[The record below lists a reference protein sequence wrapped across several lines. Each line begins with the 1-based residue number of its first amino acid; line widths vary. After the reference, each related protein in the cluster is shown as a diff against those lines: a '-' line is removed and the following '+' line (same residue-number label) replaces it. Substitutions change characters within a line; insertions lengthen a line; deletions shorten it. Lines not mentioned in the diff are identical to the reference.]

1 MLHRPHRS
9 DPAPHPARTARRDLK
24 LERIAAVPLFAG
36 CRRDALVEL
45 GRTFEL
51 CSVGPGTVLEVE
63 DERASSVTVVVEG
76 SALATRR
83 GVPAGLVGAGD
94 CFGERASLG
103 HGPSVVTI
111 RALGEMVLL
120 MADVRAA
127 RTLAARHPALS
138 EQLAAA
144 RLLGVPTAMDKAPLS
159 PTVRRS
165 KEPGRAL
172 PPPRPALSRR
182 GDDT

>member
-1 MLHRPHRS
+1 
-9 DPAPHPARTARRDLK
+9 
-24 LERIAAVPLFAG
+24 
-36 CRRDALVEL
+36 
-45 GRTFEL
+45 
-51 CSVGPGTVLEVE
+51 
-63 DERASSVTVVVEG
+63 
-76 SALATRR
+76 
-83 GVPAGLVGAGD
+83 
-94 CFGERASLG
+94 
-103 HGPSVVTI
+103 VVTI